1 MIILGK
7 NLSVSVSK
15 RMENESYNW
24 YLRIISFTPRCNGII
39 IRIVP
44 IHIVIKYEKSNK
56 KNIIIIYIKYEKVI
70 KNSFIIT
77 VIRII
82 FIKYKKSNFIITVIR
97 INHL

>member
-44 IHIVIKYEKSNK
+44 IHIV
-56 KNIIIIYIKYEKVI
+56 KNMKKVI
-70 KNSFIIT
+70 KKI
-77 VIRII
+77 
-82 FIKYKKSNFIITVIR
+82 
-97 INHL
+97 LL